1 MHDEIQNLEG
11 CKDSEIKTKKLKK
24 KKQASNCNLLTPA
37 QNTELDI

>member
-24 KKQASNCNLLTPA
+24 NRLL
-37 QNTELDI
+37 IVIF